1 MTMKGRTIRIYLVD
15 GVPTGVLTAEIINW
29 TGKLIVA
36 PRSQLAALAKRD
48 EVKRTGVYCLVGPD
62 PDAPGKECVYV
73 GEGDSVWT
81 RLTSHDKDESKD
93 FWNRVV
99 FFISKDQNLT
109 KSHGR
114 YLESRVIQ
122 MAQMAGRATIVNGTA
137 PPLPPLPEPDV
148 ADMEYFLEQVQMIF
162 PVLSF
167 GFLQPK
173 PSAADTTDLTDVDSP
188 LFTLTVKGATAKA
201 REISGEFVVLKDSLA
216 RKEGLKSWTSY
227 KSQREQLVA
236 EGKLIDSHDPDYY
249 VFTED
254 VGFGSPSAGGAIVN
268 AGNIN
273 GRIAWKVEQT
283 GETYQAW
290 YDKKLADAGA
300 GENGE

>member
-1 MTMKGRTIRIYLVD
+1 MKGRQIRIYLVD
-15 GVPTGVLTAEIINW
+15 GIPTGVLTAEIVNW
-29 TGKLIVA
+29 TGKVIVA
-36 PRSQLAALAKRD
+36 PRSQLAALAKRE
-48 EVKRTGVYCLVGPD
+48 EVKRTGIYCLVGPD
-62 PDAPGKECVYV
+62 PDSPGKECVYV

-81 RLTSHDKDESKD
+81 RLLNHDKDESKD

-99 FFISKDQNLT
+99 FVISKDQNLT

-122 MAQMAGRATIVNGTA
+122 MAQMAGRATVVNGTA

-148 ADMEYFLEQVQMIF
+148 ADMEYFLEQVQMVF

-173 PSAADTTDLTDVDSP
+173 PSAADTTELIDVESP
-188 LFTLTVKGATAKA
+188 VFFLSVKGATAKA
-201 REISGEFVVLKDSLA
+201 REIGGEFVVLKDSQA
-216 RKEGLKSWTSY
+216 RKEGPKSWTSY
-227 KSQREQLVA
+227 KSLRDQLLTD
-236 EGKLIDSHDPDYY
+236 GKLIDNHESDFF

-254 VGFGSPSAGGAIVN
+254 VGFSSPSAAGAVVN

-273 GRIAWKVEQT
+273 GRIAWKVEST
-283 GETYQAW
+283 GQTYQEW
-290 YDKKLADAGA
+290 YDKKLSDAGA
-300 GENGE
+300 EENDD